1 MNIGA
6 ISMLPLQGAADPG
19 RLADDPAR
27 LAKEFDAMVLR
38 LLVGDLGKS
47 MSGESKSMG
56 GESEILG
63 QVLAEQLAASVD
75 LGFGAAL
82 VREAT
87 GGGAP

>member
-6 ISMLPLQGAADPG
+6 ISMLPLQGTADPG
-19 RLADDPAR
+19 RLGDDPTR

-47 MSGESKSMG
+47 MG
-56 GESEILG
+56 GDSEMLG
-63 QVLAEQLAASVD
+63 QVLAEQLAACVD

-87 GGGAP
+87 AGGAP

>member
-1 MNIGA
+1 MNISA

-19 RLADDPAR
+19 RLADDPTR

-47 MSGESKSMG
+47 MG
-56 GESEILG
+56 GDSEMLG
-63 QVLAEQLAASVD
+63 QVLAEQLAACVD